1 MVAKV
6 TKAGFVKDNRGLTY
20 YLDEKGNK
28 VLGLHEINGDL
39 YYFRGGGAYKYT
51 QLGDMWQDSITITSM
66 VKSTTSVMTVE
77 QLKIVSINGVI
88 TGTTSMRMVQQLLVP
103 FRLMDNNFTSIK
115 IMVDKLKALLHQM
128 VTTTMKTLVN
138 SSLTKHVLSKV

>member
-1 MVAKV
+1 MKSMVIYITSVEEVPISTPNWV
-6 TKAGFVKDNRGLTY
+6 TCGKT
-20 YLDEKGNK
+20 
-28 VLGLHEINGDL
+28 VL
-39 YYFRGGGAYKYT
+39 
-51 QLGDMWQDSITITSM
+51 ITSM

-115 IMVDKLKALLHQM
+115 IMVDKLKVLLHQM
-128 VTTTMKTLVN
+128 VTTTMKSLVN
-138 SSLTKHVLSKV
+138 